1 MSRYHPANGFTI
13 VELLIVIVVIG
24 ILASITV
31 VAFNGVQK
39 KAYVT
44 MVNDGGLKIMKVF
57 TAYHAATNTF
67 PSTAAYN
74 CIGEL
79 ENYPAQDNF
88 GAGECSISSTPPYS
102 NGAHEINDTAM
113 TQIRTITSRLSVPQV
128 KPILYV
134 DSDAYYRGYFYS
146 TAVSGGMITARIH
159 WYFAGNNESCGA
171 ATYYSI
177 DSGRNTMCRAS
188 VTMPQ

>member
-1 MSRYHPANGFTI
+1 MRYRLGNGFTI
-13 VELLIVIVVIG
+13 VELLVVIVVIG
-24 ILASITV
+24 VLASITV
-31 VAFNGVQK
+31 VALNGVQR

-44 MVNDGGLKIMKVF
+44 MVNDGGLKILKVF
-57 TAYHAATNTF
+57 TAYHAATGTF
-67 PSTAAYN
+67 PSTGIYS

-88 GAGECSISSTPPYS
+88 AAGECSISSTPPYS
-102 NGAHEINDTAM
+102 SGNSEINDTAM
-113 TQIRTITSRLSVPQV
+113 TQIRTITPRLSVPRV

-159 WYFAGNNESCGA
+159 WYFDGNIESCGA

-188 VTMPQ
+188 VTLPI

>member
-1 MSRYHPANGFTI
+1 MRLYTRNGFTI

-24 ILASITV
+24 VLASVTV

-44 MVNDGGLKIMKVF
+44 TVNDGGIKISKVL
-57 TAYHAATNTF
+57 
-67 PSTAAYN
+67 AAYYVAN
-74 CIGEL
+74 GAFPTTGIRPCIGEI

-88 GAGECSISSTPPYS
+88 AAGECSISSTPPYS
-102 NGAHEINDTAM
+102 SGLSEINDTAM
-113 TQIRTITSRLSVPQV
+113 TQLRTITSRLSVPQV
-128 KPILYV
+128 KPILWV

-146 TAVSGGMITARIH
+146 TGVSGSTITATIS
-159 WYFAGNNESCGA
+159 WYFAGSNESCGA
-171 ATYYSI
+171 AEYYSI

-188 VTMPQ
+188 VTMTR